1 MVTGQQM
8 KEDGQDQNY
17 EWFLYLTFRSF
28 ASYKGY
34 VNNVLWTSSIKYKFT
49 LKGGTFISDAVLQ
62 CSVYLY
68 YTALINKASI

>member
-28 ASYKGY
+28 ASDKGY
-34 VNNVLWTSSIKYKFT
+34 VNNVL
-49 LKGGTFISDAVLQ
+49 
-62 CSVYLY
+62 
-68 YTALINKASI
+68 